1 METVTRP
8 SEPPASLSSS
18 TAATAPAYRMPNRI
32 LVPLIVACALFMEN
46 LDSTVL
52 STSLP
57 AIAADFGVSPI
68 HLKLA
73 LTSYLIALAIFIPAS
88 GWLADRFGARLIFR
102 AAILT
107 FTAGSILCGL
117 SHSIGMIVAAR
128 VIQGIGGSM
137 MVPVGRLVILRTV
150 SKAELVG
157 SLAWLTVP
165 ALIGP
170 VVGPPVGGFITT
182 YFAWPWIFWINV
194 PVGLLGFVLATLFI
208 PDVHGDER
216 AAFDW
221 LGFILSG
228 AGLASL
234 MAGST
239 TLGLGLL
246 PPLIVTALLV
256 TGIALIVAYVVHSRR
271 PSLRPIIDLTLI
283 RIPTFRHTLTGGL
296 LFRIGIGAMPFL
308 LPLLLQLG
316 FGMSPFQSGLIT
328 FASAIGAISMKFVA
342 PPLLKRFGFR
352 RIFISNTFIT
362 SAFVAMPA
370 AFVLG
375 FPVWLMTALLL
386 VSGFFRSLQFTS
398 INALAFADVP
408 LRRMSQATTLTSV
421 AQQLSLSLG
430 ISIGAI
436 TLQLVTNATGGVI
449 TATTFWPAF
458 VLVALIAAS
467 AIIPLSRLS
476 DDAGHELSGRQ
487 SALPD
492 PVTVMRE
499 RA

>member
-1 METVTRP
+1 
-8 SEPPASLSSS
+8 
-18 TAATAPAYRMPNRI
+18 MPDRI

-57 AIAADFGVSPI
+57 AIAADFGISPI

-88 GWLADRFGARLIFR
+88 GWLADRFGARIIFR
-102 AAILT
+102 AAIAT
-107 FTAGSILCGL
+107 FTIGSIFCGL
-117 SHSIGMIVAAR
+117 SHSIGAIVVAR
-128 VIQGIGGSM
+128 VVQGLGGAM

-150 SKAELVG
+150 SKSELVG

-165 ALIGP
+165 ALVGP

-182 YFAWPWIFWINV
+182 YFSWPWIFWINV
-194 PVGLLGFVLATLFI
+194 PVGMLGFALATLFI
-208 PDVHGDER
+208 PDVHGEER
-216 AAFDW
+216 VAFDW
-221 LGFILSG
+221 LGFTLS
-228 AGLASL
+228 ATGLATL

-246 PPLIVTALLV
+246 PPLTVAALLASG
-256 TGIALIVAYVVHSRR
+256 TGLLLAYVAHSRR
-271 PSLRPIIDLTLI
+271 PNRNPIVDLTLLK
-283 RIPTFRHTLTGGL
+283 IPTFRHSLTGGL
-296 LFRIGIGAMPFL
+296 LFRIGIGALPFL
-308 LPLLLQLG
+308 LPLLLQVG

-328 FASAIGAISMKFVA
+328 FASAVGAIAMKFVA
-342 PPLLKRFGFR
+342 PPVLRRFGFR
-352 RIFISNTFIT
+352 RVFMANTLVT
-362 SAFVAMPA
+362 SAFVALPA
-370 AFVLG
+370 TFALG
-375 FPVWLMTALLL
+375 VPVWLMTTLLL
-386 VSGFFRSLQFTS
+386 IGGFFRSLQFTS

-408 LRRMSQATTLTSV
+408 PQRMSKATTLTSV

-436 TLQLVTNATGGVI
+436 TLELVSRAQGGDI
-449 TATTFWPAF
+449 TPASFWPAF
-458 VLVALIAAS
+458 LVVGLFALS
-467 AIIPLSRLS
+467 AIVPLSRLAE
-476 DDAGHELSGRQ
+476 DAGEELSGHQ

-499 RA
+499 RG